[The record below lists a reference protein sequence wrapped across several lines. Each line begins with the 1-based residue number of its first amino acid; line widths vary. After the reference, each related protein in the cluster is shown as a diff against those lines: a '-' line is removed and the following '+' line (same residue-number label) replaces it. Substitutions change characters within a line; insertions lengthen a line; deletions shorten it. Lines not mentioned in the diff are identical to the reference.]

1 MLKRAAL
8 ILLLIVIFGVM
19 VVFSYLNTGE
29 VEVNLA
35 FVSVTT
41 SISIAFT
48 VTLVVGWLFGV
59 VSMGFF
65 ALRLVNERRTNANNL
80 TGTAIEGGTPR
91 DLAKGDFVVVPEN
104 TPHWFSAVNGSIIL
118 MTMHVPRTVGSPH

>member
-1 MLKRAAL
+1 MLKRAGL

-48 VTLVVGWLFGV
+48 VALVAGWLLGV
-59 VSMGFF
+59 ISMGVY
-65 ALRLVNERRTNANNL
+65 ALRLVNERRTLRRALRVSESEVSSLRNL
-80 TGTAIEGGTPR
+80 PLSDA
-91 DLAKGDFVVVPEN
+91 D
-104 TPHWFSAVNGSIIL
+104 
-118 MTMHVPRTVGSPH
+118 

>member
-1 MLKRAAL
+1 MLKRAGL

-35 FVSVTT
+35 FVSITT
-41 SISIAFT
+41 SVSIAFT

-59 VSMGFF
+59 VSMGLF
-65 ALRLVNERRTNANNL
+65 ALRLVNERRTLRRALRVSQSEVTSLRNL
-80 TGTAIEGGTPR
+80 PLSDA
-91 DLAKGDFVVVPEN
+91 D
-104 TPHWFSAVNGSIIL
+104 
-118 MTMHVPRTVGSPH
+118 

>member
-8 ILLLIVIFGVM
+8 ILLLIVVFVVM
-19 VVFSYLNTGE
+19 VVFSYLNTGD

-35 FVSVTT
+35 FVSITT

-59 VSMGFF
+59 VSMGLF
-65 ALRLVNERRTNANNL
+65 ALRLVNERRTLRRAL
-80 TGTAIEGGTPR
+80 RVSESEVTSLRSLPLSDA
-91 DLAKGDFVVVPEN
+91 D
-104 TPHWFSAVNGSIIL
+104 
-118 MTMHVPRTVGSPH
+118 

>member
-1 MLKRAAL
+1 MLKKAGL
-8 ILLLIVIFGVM
+8 ILVLIVIFGVM

-48 VTLVVGWLFGV
+48 LTLVAGWLLGV
-59 VSMGFF
+59 ISMGFY
-65 ALRLVNERRTNANNL
+65 ALRLVNERRTLRRAL
-80 TGTAIEGGTPR
+80 RVSESEVSSLRSLPLSDA
-91 DLAKGDFVVVPEN
+91 D
-104 TPHWFSAVNGSIIL
+104 
-118 MTMHVPRTVGSPH
+118 

>member
-1 MLKRAAL
+1 MLKKAGL

-41 SISIAFT
+41 SVSIAFT
-48 VTLVVGWLFGV
+48 LTLVAGWLLGV
-59 VSMGFF
+59 ISMGLY
-65 ALRLVNERRTNANNL
+65 ALRLVNERRTLRRAL
-80 TGTAIEGGTPR
+80 RVSESEVSSLRSLPLSDA
-91 DLAKGDFVVVPEN
+91 D
-104 TPHWFSAVNGSIIL
+104 
-118 MTMHVPRTVGSPH
+118 

>member
-1 MLKRAAL
+1 MLKKAGL

-19 VVFSYLNTGE
+19 VVFSYLNTGD

-48 VTLVVGWLFGV
+48 LTLVAGWLLGV
-59 VSMGFF
+59 ISMGFY
-65 ALRLVNERRTNANNL
+65 ALRLVNERRTLRRAL
-80 TGTAIEGGTPR
+80 RVSESEVSSLRSLPLSDA
-91 DLAKGDFVVVPEN
+91 D
-104 TPHWFSAVNGSIIL
+104 
-118 MTMHVPRTVGSPH
+118 